1 MEVSLVRQNAVLKT
15 SAVEESSVL
24 GYIYRKLLGV
34 IRECQLPKYFTAQEF
49 QDLHHTQVGFPRMV
63 L

>member
-1 MEVSLVRQNAVLKT
+1 M
-15 SAVEESSVL
+15 L